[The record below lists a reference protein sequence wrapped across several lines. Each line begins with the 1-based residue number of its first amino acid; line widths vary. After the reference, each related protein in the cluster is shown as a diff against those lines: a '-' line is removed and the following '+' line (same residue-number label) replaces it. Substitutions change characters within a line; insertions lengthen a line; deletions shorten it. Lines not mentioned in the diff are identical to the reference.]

1 MQDEFKG
8 TLSDTI
14 KQVIEADV
22 LSDEEAAI
30 ILEICHGAINRS
42 IADLSEQVLKARIE
56 QDATGGEIQ

>member
-14 KQVIEADV
+14 KQVIEVDV
-22 LSDEEAAI
+22 LSDEEAI
-30 ILEICHGAINRS
+30 RILEICREAINRN
-42 IADLSEQVLKARIE
+42 IADLSEQVLKARIM